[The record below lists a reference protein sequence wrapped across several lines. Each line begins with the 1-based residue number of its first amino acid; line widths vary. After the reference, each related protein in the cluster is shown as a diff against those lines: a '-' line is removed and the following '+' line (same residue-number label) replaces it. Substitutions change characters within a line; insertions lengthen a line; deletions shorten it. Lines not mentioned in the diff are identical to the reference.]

1 MLHRTRGMPGGVVYL
16 SDIQRKSKRAR
27 GLLRLRRLKLKEN
40 RDWQT
45 LLLRCSPEPS
55 QPLIL
60 LSVAHDCPLMT
71 KKGESVFVR
80 FLLGAYRFLNSSS
93 SSKAKT
99 MTIAMIMPIDTGM
112 KYMSANVAGSGVGA
126 GVAAGASFTFIA
138 VSALEDQ

>member
-1 MLHRTRGMPGGVVYL
+1 MLHRTRGMPSGVVYL
-16 SDIQRKSKRAR
+16 SDIPRKSRRAR

-80 FLLGAYRFLNSSS
+80 FLLGAYRFLSSRKSSS
-93 SSKAKT
+93 PTA
-99 MTIAMIMPIDTGM
+99 MMAMIMPIPNPITYVSVIG
-112 KYMSANVAGSGVGA
+112 AGVGVGA
-126 GVAAGASFTFIA
+126 GVASGASSTFTA
-138 VSALEDQ
+138 GSAEEP